1 MRFSRMV
8 AGILFVSALVIYL
21 TQQDLLDDNGSWA
34 MVGVMTIFAIAWVLL
49 ADKKVPVVRT
59 QVKPVAK
66 VKEETEVIEDEPEE
80 EEEES
85 SDDGMSLRERKLAK
99 IRSKE
104 EQDSKE
110 EDADTDEIPEVEV
123 TVESLHVA
131 EAYAVEVSPQSI
143 EDAEIEGRL
152 REKNER
158 EKKIRERI
166 EIRRRGR
173 MAEIRASTARMLE
186 EHAAGEDLL
195 ALLAKKGHG
204 QEVLSEPENVE
215 AGGIYGATFVRIN
228 ESHILKIRTSLSE
241 GFISL
246 SDPVAEDEAPLTLD
260 LPPIPGGMP
269 LPPLP
274 GDMPLP
280 LPPPPSSAL
289 ASLKSEMA
297 ADD

>member
-158 EKKIRERI
+158 DKKIRERI

-173 MAEIRASTARMLE
+173 MAEIRASTARMWE
-186 EHAAGEDLL
+186 DHAAGEDLL

-204 QEVLSEPENVE
+204 QEVLSEPESVE
-215 AGGIYGATFVRIN
+215 SGGIYGATFVRIN
-228 ESHILKIRTSLSE
+228 ESHILKIRTSLAE

>member
-21 TQQDLLDDNGSWA
+21 TQQHLLDDNGSWA
-34 MVGVMTIFAIAWVLL
+34 LVGVMTIFAIAWVLL
-49 ADKKVPVVRT
+49 ADKKAPVVRT
-59 QVKPVAK
+59 QAKPVAK
-66 VKEETEVIEDEPEE
+66 VKEETEVVEDEPEE
-80 EEEES
+80 EEES
-85 SDDGMSLRERKLAK
+85 NDDGMSLRERKLAK

-104 EQDSKE
+104 EQKSEE
-110 EDADTDEIPEVEV
+110 EDTDDDELPEVEV

-158 EKKIRERI
+158 DKKIRERI

-173 MAEIRASTARMLE
+173 MAEIRASTARMWE
-186 EHAAGEDLL
+186 DHAAGEDLL

-204 QEVLSEPENVE
+204 QEVLSEPESVE
-215 AGGIYGATFVRIN
+215 SGGIYGATFVRIN
-228 ESHILKIRTSLSE
+228 ESHIRKIRTSLAE

-297 ADD
+297 ADN

>member
-1 MRFSRMV
+1 MRFSRMI

-34 MVGVMTIFAIAWVLL
+34 LVGVMTIFAIAWVLL
-49 ADKKVPVVRT
+49 AEKKAPVVRT
-59 QVKPVAK
+59 QAKPVAK
-66 VKEETEVIEDEPEE
+66 VKEETEVVEDEPE

-104 EQDSKE
+104 EKNSA
-110 EDADTDEIPEVEV
+110 EDDTDDDELPEVEV

-158 EKKIRERI
+158 DKKIRERI

-173 MAEIRASTARMLE
+173 MAEIRASTARMWE

-204 QEVLSEPENVE
+204 QEVLSEPESVE
-215 AGGIYGATFVRIN
+215 SGGIYGATFVRIN
-228 ESHILKIRTSLSE
+228 ESQILKIRTSMSQ

-246 SDPVAEDEAPLTLD
+246 SNPVAEDEAPPTLD

-297 ADD
+297 ADN

>member
-34 MVGVMTIFAIAWVLL
+34 LVGVMTIFAIAWVLL
-49 ADKKVPVVRT
+49 AEKKAPVVRT
-59 QVKPVAK
+59 QAKPVAK
-66 VKEETEVIEDEPEE
+66 VKEETEVVEDEPEE
-80 EEEES
+80 EEEPS

-104 EQDSKE
+104 EQDSEE
-110 EDADTDEIPEVEV
+110 EDADDEELPEVEV

-158 EKKIRERI
+158 DKKIRERI

-173 MAEIRASTARMLE
+173 MAEIRASTARMWE
-186 EHAAGEDLL
+186 DHAAGEDLL

-215 AGGIYGATFVRIN
+215 SGGIYGATFVRIN

-246 SDPVAEDEAPLTLD
+246 SDPVVEDEAPLTLD

-274 GDMPLP
+274 GDLPLP

-297 ADD
+297 ADN

>member
-173 MAEIRASTARMLE
+173 MAEIRASTARMWE

-297 ADD
+297 ADN

>member
-34 MVGVMTIFAIAWVLL
+34 LVGVMTIFAIAWVLL
-49 ADKKVPVVRT
+49 ADKKAPVVRT
-59 QVKPVAK
+59 QAKPVAK
-66 VKEETEVIEDEPEE
+66 VKEETEVVEDEPEE
-80 EEEES
+80 EEES
-85 SDDGMSLRERKLAK
+85 NDDGMSLRERKLAK

-104 EQDSKE
+104 EQKSEE
-110 EDADTDEIPEVEV
+110 EDTDDDELPEVEV

-158 EKKIRERI
+158 DKKIRERI

-173 MAEIRASTARMLE
+173 MAEIRASTARMWE
-186 EHAAGEDLL
+186 DHAAGEDLL

-204 QEVLSEPENVE
+204 QEVLSEPESVE
-215 AGGIYGATFVRIN
+215 SGGIYGATFVRIN
-228 ESHILKIRTSLSE
+228 ESHILKIRTSLAE

-246 SDPVAEDEAPLTLD
+246 SDPEAEDEAPLTLD
-260 LPPIPGGMP
+260 LPPLPGGMP

-297 ADD
+297 ADN

>member
-8 AGILFVSALVIYL
+8 AGILFISALVIYL
-21 TQQDLLDDNGSWA
+21 TQQDRIDENGSWA
-34 MVGVMTIFAIAWVLL
+34 LVGVMTIFAISWVLL
-49 ADKKVPVVRT
+49 ADKKSPVVRT
-59 QVKPVAK
+59 QTKPVAK
-66 VKEETEVIEDEPEE
+66 VKEETEIIEDELE

-104 EQDSKE
+104 ERDSE
-110 EDADTDEIPEVEV
+110 EEGEDDDELPEIEV

-158 EKKIRERI
+158 DKKIRERI

-173 MAEIRASTARMLE
+173 MAEIRASTARMWE

-228 ESHILKIRTSLSE
+228 ESHILKIRTSLAE

-246 SDPVAEDEAPLTLD
+246 SDPVEKDEAPLTLD

-274 GDMPLP
+274 GAMPLP

>member
-34 MVGVMTIFAIAWVLL
+34 LVGVMTIFAIAWVLL
-49 ADKKVPVVRT
+49 ADKKAPVVRT
-59 QVKPVAK
+59 QAKPVAK
-66 VKEETEVIEDEPEE
+66 VKEETEVVEDEPEE
-80 EEEES
+80 EEES
-85 SDDGMSLRERKLAK
+85 NDDGMSLRERKLAK

-104 EQDSKE
+104 VQNSEE
-110 EDADTDEIPEVEV
+110 EDTDDDEFPEVEV

-158 EKKIRERI
+158 DKKIRERI

-173 MAEIRASTARMLE
+173 MAEIRASTARMWE
-186 EHAAGEDLL
+186 DYAAGEDLL

-204 QEVLSEPENVE
+204 QEVLSEPESVE
-215 AGGIYGATFVRIN
+215 SGGIYGATFVRIN
-228 ESHILKIRTSLSE
+228 ESHILKIRTSLAE

-246 SDPVAEDEAPLTLD
+246 SDPEAEDEAPLTLD
-260 LPPIPGGMP
+260 LPPLPGGMP

-297 ADD
+297 ADN